1 MREGLTLAQEPC
13 ETKSNEITAIPRLL
27 ERMVLEGAVVTIDAA
42 GCQRAIVQ
50 ALRAA
55 GADYVLAV
63 KRNQPS
69 RHAEVRA
76 AFEEADR
83 GAFTPEVQDRCEIV
97 ERNGAPVRSWA
108 APASASGWRTPQSGP
123 VCTA

>member
-13 ETKSNEITAIPRLL
+13 QAKSNEITAIPRLL

-50 ALRAA
+50 DLRAA

-63 KRNQPS
+63 KRNQPTL
-69 RHAEVRA
+69 HAEVRA
-76 AFEEADR
+76 AFAEADR
-83 GAFTPEVQDRCEIV
+83 GAFTPEVQDGCETV
-97 ERNGAPVRSWA
+97 ERNGGRRERRTGTVLGGPGLCEWVADPA
-108 APASASGWRTPQSGP
+108 A
-123 VCTA
+123 